1 MGTVYL
7 LPSLLH
13 EEGLAAIPPYILQ
26 AVQQCQVLF
35 VENERTARR
44 YLKQLDRSIIID
56 NFEWFVSDG
65 LSAASNNGQRP
76 DTPAVSNTFRQ
87 RLKEGKTIGIISEA
101 GCPGVADPGQEL
113 VAIAQEMKATVKPL
127 VGPNSL
133 LLALMASGMN
143 GQQFRFHG
151 YLPIDN
157 QQRSKALKE
166 LEAESEKKDCTQLF
180 IETPYRNHQLIEAII
195 KNCKPSTRLCIAVNL
210 TGPDESIK
218 TMNLSE
224 WQKHLPEI
232 HKKPA
237 IFLLYSG
244 K

>member
-13 EEGLAAIPPYILQ
+13 EEGLSAIPPYILE
-26 AVQQCQVLF
+26 AVKQCQVLF

-44 YLKQLDRSIIID
+44 FLKQLDRSIIID
-56 NFEWFVSDG
+56 NFEWHVIPNRD
-65 LSAASNNGQRP
+65 AAAGNSIFP
-76 DTPAVSNTFRQ
+76 Q
-87 RLKEGKTIGIISEA
+87 RLKENKTIGIISEA

-151 YLPIDN
+151 YLPIDA
-157 QQRSKALKE
+157 QQRNKTLKE
-166 LEAESEKKDCTQLF
+166 LESESEKKDCTQLF

-218 TMNLSE
+218 TMQLSE
-224 WQKHLPEI
+224 WQKQLPEI

-237 IFLLYSG
+237 IFLLYAG